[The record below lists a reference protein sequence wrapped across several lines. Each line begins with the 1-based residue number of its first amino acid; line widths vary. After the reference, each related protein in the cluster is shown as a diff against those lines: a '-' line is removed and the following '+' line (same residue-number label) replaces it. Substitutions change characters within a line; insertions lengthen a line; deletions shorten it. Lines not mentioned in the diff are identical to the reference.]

1 MMQDAISTYLK
12 FVTYT
17 QLETWSY
24 SYLLEEV
31 SRYKKDFQTIK
42 IGNFLKSGKQSVS
55 IDDEKFYDRV
65 TVKINTNGVVKR
77 DTEKGINI
85 GTKKQFKAKA
95 GQFIVSKIDAR
106 NGAFGIIPNELDG
119 AIVTND
125 FPLFDVNTDIIN
137 PQFFF
142 LITGTKEFINFA
154 KSCSSGTTN
163 RQRMD
168 IAMFLNQK
176 IPLPSLSEQ
185 ESLVK
190 NYFSKIEEAEKLN
203 QQANNL
209 ESEIKEYLNEALGYK
224 VNTSKASKLNNC
236 LKVIDYTSL
245 EQWGVEKNNANKLI
259 HTNLYET
266 KKVKELCVVSS
277 GGTPSRNRKEYY
289 NGNIPWIKTGEV
301 LNNVICDTEEKITQE
316 AIENSSAKIYPK
328 ESLIIAMYGQGLT
341 RGRTAKLG
349 IEASTNQACAVL
361 FNIKND
367 LILTDFL
374 WIYLM
379 GEYHRLRELAS
390 GNNQPNLNAQMIKDY
405 KVVVPPFEI
414 QKQIIE
420 NFNNQKEK
428 IKQLRVKVEQLK
440 NQAEQEF
447 ETEIFSS

>member
-301 LNNVICDTEEKITQE
+301 LNNLICDTEEKITQE